1 MKITL
6 THTDVLSAVRESLI
20 RQGFNV
26 PESGTDSFGVFWDA
40 EHALVTVEVDD
51 ISIAIPTPVQT
62 PTASSASRPAAARAP
77 AGRFDPAPPP
87 PREKLDAPDR
97 TLGDEEE
104 PLPERVN
111 NERSIK
117 GMVAQSQDFVRRIP
131 DPSKVAHATARDK
144 FPRVQ
149 VAQSIEDF
157 GKDPT
162 DFGDE
167 V

>member
-6 THTDVLSAVRESLI
+6 THSDVLSAVRESLI
-20 RQGFNV
+20 RQGFSV
-26 PESGTDSFGVFWDA
+26 PDSGTDSFGVFWDPA
-40 EHALVTVEVDD
+40 QEAVTVEVDG
-51 ISIAIPTPVQT
+51 ISIASLPPQPVA
-62 PTASSASRPAAARAP
+62 PAASRQAATRAP
-77 AGRFDPAPPP
+77 TGRFDPLPSP

-97 TLGDEEE
+97 TLGDEDE

-111 NERSIK
+111 NERAIK
-117 GMVAQSQDFVRRIP
+117 GLVAQSQDFVRRIP
-131 DPSKVAHATARDK
+131 DPSKVAHAAARDK

-149 VAQSIEDF
+149 VAESIEDF
-157 GKDPT
+157 GKDPS

>member
-6 THTDVLSAVRESLI
+6 THNDVLFAVRESLI
-20 RQGFNV
+20 RQGFSV
-26 PESGTDSFGVFWDA
+26 PDSGTDSFGVFWSA
-40 EHALVTVEVDD
+40 ELAQVTVEVDD
-51 ISIAIPTPVQT
+51 ISIAIPVPVSVSAAA
-62 PTASSASRPAAARAP
+62 PASRQSSARAP
-77 AGRFDPAPPP
+77 AGRFDPVPPP

-97 TLGDEEE
+97 TLGQDDEL
-104 PLPERVN
+104 LPERVD

-117 GMVAQSQDFVRRIP
+117 GMVAQSQDLVRRIP
-131 DPSKVAHATARDK
+131 DPAKVSHKTARDR

-149 VAQSIEDF
+149 VAESIEDF
-157 GKDPT
+157 GKDPS

>member
-6 THTDVLSAVRESLI
+6 THDDVLTAVRENLI
-20 RQGFNV
+20 RQGFSV
-26 PESGTDSFGVFWDA
+26 PESGTDSFGVFWNGELA
-40 EHALVTVEVDD
+40 QVTVEVDD
-51 ISIAIPTPVQT
+51 ISIAIPAPAHSVAADAL
-62 PTASSASRPAAARAP
+62 PRRPPARAP
-77 AGRFDPAPPP
+77 AGRFDPAPSP
-87 PREKLDAPDR
+87 PREKLDTPDR

-117 GMVAQSQDFVRRIP
+117 GMIAQSQDFVRRIP
-131 DPSKVAHATARDK
+131 DPAKVAHATAREK